1 MSTADTAK
9 GQERQKE
16 VVCPCGTLLVRT
28 PSASARGLKTC
39 PGCERM
45 IHFDI
50 AGGVV
55 RVRVEDRED
64 LYLRHVYAEDMSAG
78 AAPS

>member
-1 MSTADTAK
+1 MSTADRAK

-45 IHFDI
+45 IHFNI
-50 AGGVV
+50 EEGAV

-64 LYLRHVYAEDMSAG
+64 LYLRRVYAEDADGG